1 MEMSMTNEQRRQEF
15 TRRINIIN
23 SIFND
28 FSYTY
33 PESEFGEYDDIELSH
48 ALFETL
54 NEPPSYRNVISEKGK
69 SILKRVKYAEIKEK
83 DFTSCLIMQT
93 EFEDDDDVVV
103 LPCKHYFGEAAIMRW
118 LENEQAICPVCR
130 DKLDSVE
137 IKNEDEPPSQSDL
150 LHQPDPQSQSQS
162 QIENHFIN
170 TINNSSTNRV
180 IENLVMN
187 MLNFEDV

>member
-48 ALFETL
+48 TLFETL

-69 SILKRVKYAEIKEK
+69 SILKR
-83 DFTSCLIMQT
+83 
-93 EFEDDDDVVV
+93 
-103 LPCKHYFGEAAIMRW
+103 
-118 LENEQAICPVCR
+118 
-130 DKLDSVE
+130 
-137 IKNEDEPPSQSDL
+137 
-150 LHQPDPQSQSQS
+150 
-162 QIENHFIN
+162 
-170 TINNSSTNRV
+170 
-180 IENLVMN
+180 
-187 MLNFEDV
+187 